1 MRNYNKKPLERGAF
15 SVLGEGSGF
24 HLAKRSEGRRKAV
37 RRGAG
42 GSDAMFYE
50 RAVVW
55 LGKPRRTFSTEP
67 IKKPE
72 NKYYLYSAFKS
83 FR

>member
-1 MRNYNKKPLERGAF
+1 MAPSDFRILF
-15 SVLGEGSGF
+15 SGF
-24 HLAKRSEGRRKAV
+24 PLLIH
-37 RRGAG
+37 
-42 GSDAMFYE
+42 
-50 RAVVW
+50 
-55 LGKPRRTFSTEP
+55 TFSTEP